1 MSFIIGSR
9 ASFTSSTDDVR
20 VAPDPAMDELYLSPD
35 QENGSLYLRKTGLD
49 AFDISKTGKKQYK
62 IVGEILLNREGK
74 ETYRCEYSNS
84 KLDKFCNW
92 IRHKLFNELTDRDI
106 LKYDN
111 AVSIVDQIRKDVIA
125 IKPDYTDEQI
135 NEITSKIVSKAT
147 NNKIMVR
154 TGWFDANILTGTRGW
169 IEEIPFKKDEQLPIH
184 YGTKNPHAF
193 NSTDL
198 ARANEML
205 HFLSMFGE
213 DAINDL

>member
-1 MSFIIGSR
+1 MSFIVGSR
-9 ASFTSSTDDVR
+9 ASLTSSTDDVR
-20 VAPDPAMDELYLSPD
+20 IAPDPVTD
-35 QENGSLYLRKTGLD
+35 GLYLRKTGLD

-74 ETYRCEYSNS
+74 ETYRCEHSNS
-84 KLDKFCNW
+84 KLDKLCNW

-111 AVSIVDQIRKDVIA
+111 GVSMVNQIRQDVIA

-135 NEITSKIVSKAT
+135 NEITSQIVSKAT

-169 IEEIPFKKDEQLPIH
+169 LEEIPFKKDEQLPIH

-213 DAINDL
+213 ESIKDL